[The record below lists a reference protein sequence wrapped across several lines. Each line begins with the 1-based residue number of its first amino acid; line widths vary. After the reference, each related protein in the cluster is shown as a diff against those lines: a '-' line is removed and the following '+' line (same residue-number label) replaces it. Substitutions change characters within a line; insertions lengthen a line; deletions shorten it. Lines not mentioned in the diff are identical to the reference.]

1 MTRQRIFDEVDA
13 LDREELVNLAN
24 ELDINFDEDDESY
37 LLRDW
42 CVQEIDERQAQAAW
56 EDRISY

>member
-56 EDRISY
+56 EDRISC

>member
-1 MTRQRIFDEVDA
+1 MTRQRIFNEVDE
-13 LDREELVNLAN
+13 LDREELENLAS
-24 ELDINFDEDDESY
+24 ELGIDFDEDDESY
-37 LLRDW
+37 LLVDW